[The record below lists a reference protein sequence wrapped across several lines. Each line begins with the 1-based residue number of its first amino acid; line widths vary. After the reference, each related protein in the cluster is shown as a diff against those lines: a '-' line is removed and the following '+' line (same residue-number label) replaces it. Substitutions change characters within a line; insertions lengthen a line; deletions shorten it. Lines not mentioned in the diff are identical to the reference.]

1 MGDTAIGVPIREPS
15 RHVLFVDASSTGI
28 AGRKT
33 SFGTRTTSPLSFILR
48 RWVSW
53 RLPRRDSHPRSP
65 RTEPSVATRPE
76 VLVFHPIRPLTWP
89 FHRSYQ
95 TSRPRFSARTRSLLP
110 RKRKSTATNLPPS
123 ISFVDFWW
131 NISRSG
137 STSVCSWNEISFIC
151 EFSRREIETSDF
163 SQWNFVTGRFFLW
176 RDRYVDLNLLRREG
190 EDLILRIFDI
200 VRIFNLCSLELI
212 FFLFIVCWI
221 QWFCEWFSI

>member
-89 FHRSYQ
+89 SHRSYQ
-95 TSRPRFSARTRSLLP
+95 TSRPRFSARTRSLLHGRENLQLP
-110 RKRKSTATNLPPS
+110 IFLPPFPSS
-123 ISFVDFWW
+123 IFDE
-131 NISRSG
+131 ISRVLARRVFVVGMKFRLFVSFRG
-137 STSVCSWNEISFIC
+137 EKSRLLIFPDEISLRGVSFF
-151 EFSRREIETSDF
+151 EEIGTLIWIFWEER
-163 SQWNFVTGRFFLW
+163 GR
-176 RDRYVDLNLLRREG
+176 
-190 EDLILRIFDI
+190 I
-200 VRIFNLCSLELI
+200 
-212 FFLFIVCWI
+212 
-221 QWFCEWFSI
+221 

>member
-1 MGDTAIGVPIREPS
+1 MLPLQESPAVKQASGPEPLLPSLLFFAGGSRGVYRGGTVIRVHLE
-15 RHVLFVDASSTGI
+15 RNH
-28 AGRKT
+28 
-33 SFGTRTTSPLSFILR
+33 
-48 RWVSW
+48 
-53 RLPRRDSHPRSP
+53 RS
-65 RTEPSVATRPE
+65 RPE

-95 TSRPRFSARTRSLLP
+95 TSRPRFSARTRSLLL

-123 ISFVDFWW
+123 ISFVDFRW
-131 NISRSG
+131 NISRPG

-163 SQWNFVTGRFFLW
+163 SRWNFVTGRFFLW
-176 RDRYVDLNLLRREG
+176 RDRYVDLNLLGRER
-190 EDLILRIFDI
+190 EDLILRITCDI

-221 QWFCEWFSI
+221 QYDFVNSFLK